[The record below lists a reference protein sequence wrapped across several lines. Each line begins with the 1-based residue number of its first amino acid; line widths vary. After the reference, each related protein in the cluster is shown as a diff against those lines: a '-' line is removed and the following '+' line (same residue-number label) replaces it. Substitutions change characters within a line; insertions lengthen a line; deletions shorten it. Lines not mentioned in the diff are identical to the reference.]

1 MKIGDLVKWT
11 LFEEMGVVLSD
22 KRKPRYYEVY
32 CLSDGLIYCINEANL
47 RLINNKITEKQWH
60 T

>member
-11 LFEEMGVVLSD
+11 LFEEIGVVISELPKAS
-22 KRKPRYYEVY
+22 YYEVY
-32 CLSDGLIYCINEANL
+32 CLSDRRIYCINEANL
-47 RLINNKITEKQWH
+47 RLINDKTMEKQWH